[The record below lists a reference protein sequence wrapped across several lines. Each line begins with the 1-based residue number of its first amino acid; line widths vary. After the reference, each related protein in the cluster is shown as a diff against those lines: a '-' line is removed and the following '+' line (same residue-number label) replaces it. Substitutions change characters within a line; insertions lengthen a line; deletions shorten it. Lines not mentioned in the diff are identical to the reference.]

1 VSPGSDT
8 LYGTQVQQA
17 RRDQFV
23 HDSAPPQL
31 DPDARF

>member
-1 VSPGSDT
+1 
-8 LYGTQVQQA
+8 VQQA

-23 HDSAPPQL
+23 RDSAPPQL